1 MMVVSSLQSRSIT
14 DLGGLPVMQ
23 GQDAVVLQVVL
34 TFIES
39 KMDYLGTKRNN
50 YSVFYVVY

>member
-1 MMVVSSLQSRSIT
+1 
-14 DLGGLPVMQ
+14 MQ

-34 TFIES
+34 TFFES

>member
-34 TFIES
+34 TFFES